1 VTDSRQEFL
10 ILLDLLAQA
19 INAVKVSS
27 VDDRNE
33 RDRLTYAHNL
43 ANRFF
48 QYALTVL
55 HLCEDKNV
63 EKLPSFG
70 DIKVGDP
77 ASIDVLTRAT
87 MEAFLVFH
95 YVFYSPATK
104 DEKDYRY
111 WTYTAAGLVER
122 QNLPHSILE
131 HAKQK
136 AEEKKILKEI
146 FAKLDS
152 NSIYKALSDTQRRR
166 FIEGKEWNLWRWEH
180 DARKV
185 VPWQEIATHAG
196 LSEMLASHMYRHL
209 SGHAHS
215 GSLSVLQTQQAIVKE
230 ETEHL
235 ISPSINT
242 MKILTANMIYEYTEL
257 FPQAQPVLAKSG
269 ASAFVE
275 IWIRIGQRLDE
286 NLNTNE

>member
-1 VTDSRQEFL
+1 MMDSKQEFL
-10 ILLDLLAQA
+10 TLLDLLAQI
-19 INAVKVSS
+19 INAVQVSS
-27 VDDRNE
+27 IDDHSE
-33 RDRLTYAHNL
+33 CERLTYAHNL

-48 QYALTVL
+48 QYALTVF
-55 HLCEDKNV
+55 HLCDEKNV

-70 DIKVGDP
+70 NIKAGDP
-77 ASIDVLTRAT
+77 ASIDVLTRAA

-95 YVFYSPATK
+95 CVFYSPATK

-111 WTYTAAGLVER
+111 LTYKATGLLER
-122 QNLPHSILE
+122 QNLPE
-131 HAKQK
+131 DVFEDAKQK
-136 AEEKKILKEI
+136 IEEKKMIEEI
-146 FAKLDS
+146 IVKLES
-152 NSIYKALSDTQRRR
+152 NAIYKSLTPTQKRR

-215 GSLSVLQTQQAIVKE
+215 GSLSVLQTQQAIVRE

-286 NLNTNE
+286 KLT

>member
-1 VTDSRQEFL
+1 MDSKEEFL

-19 INAVKVSS
+19 INAVQVSS
-27 VDDRNE
+27 IEDDNQRE
-33 RDRLTYAHNL
+33 KLIYAHNL
-43 ANRFF
+43 ANRFI
-48 QYALTVL
+48 QYALTQF
-55 HLCEDKNV
+55 HLCNAKRV
-63 EKLPSFG
+63 ETLPSLG
-70 DIKVGDP
+70 DVRVGDP
-77 ASIDVLTRAT
+77 ASIDVLTRAA

-111 WTYTAAGLVER
+111 LTYKATGLLER
-122 QNLPHSILE
+122 QNLPDSILE

-136 AEEKKILKEI
+136 IEEKKMIEEI
-146 FAKLDS
+146 IVKLES
-152 NSIYKALSDTQRRR
+152 NAIYKSLTPTQKRR
-166 FIEGKEWNLWRWEH
+166 FIEGKERDLWRWEH

-215 GSLSVLQTQQAIVKE
+215 GSLSVLQTQQAIVRE

-286 NLNTNE
+286 KLT

>member
-1 VTDSRQEFL
+1 MDSKEEFL

-19 INAVKVSS
+19 INAVQVSS
-27 VDDRNE
+27 IDDHSE
-33 RDRLTYAHNL
+33 RERLTYAHNL

-48 QYALTVL
+48 QYALTVF
-55 HLCEDKNV
+55 HLCDEKNV

-70 DIKVGDP
+70 NIKAGDS
-77 ASIDVLTRAT
+77 ASIDVLTRAA

-95 YVFYSPATK
+95 CVFYSPATK

-111 WTYTAAGLVER
+111 WTYKAAGLVER
-122 QNLPHSILE
+122 QNLPDSTLE

-136 AEEKKILKEI
+136 AEERKILKEI

-166 FIEGKEWNLWRWEH
+166 FIEGKERNLWRWEH
-180 DARKV
+180 DAKKV

-215 GSLSVLQTQQAIVKE
+215 GSLSVLQTQQAIVKNE
-230 ETEHL
+230 ADRL

-242 MKILTANMIYEYTEL
+242 MKILVANMIYEYTKL
-257 FPQAQPVLAKSG
+257 FPEAQPVLANSG
-269 ASAFVE
+269 VSTFVDT
-275 IWIRIGQRLDE
+275 WIRIGRRLDE

>member
-1 VTDSRQEFL
+1 MDSKEEFL

-19 INAVKVSS
+19 INAVQVSS
-27 VDDRNE
+27 IEDDNQRE
-33 RDRLTYAHNL
+33 KLIYAHNL
-43 ANRFF
+43 ANRFI
-48 QYALTVL
+48 QYALTQF
-55 HLCEDKNV
+55 HLCNTKRV
-63 EKLPSFG
+63 ETLPSLG
-70 DIKVGDP
+70 DMRVGDP
-77 ASIDVLTRAT
+77 ASIDVLTRAA

-111 WTYTAAGLVER
+111 LTYKATGLLER
-122 QNLPHSILE
+122 QNLPDSILE

-136 AEEKKILKEI
+136 IEEKKMIEEI
-146 FAKLDS
+146 IVKLES
-152 NSIYKALSDTQRRR
+152 NAIYKSLTPTQKRR
-166 FIEGKEWNLWRWEH
+166 FIEGKERDLWRWEH

-215 GSLSVLQTQQAIVKE
+215 GSLSVLQTQQAIVRE

-286 NLNTNE
+286 KLT

>member
-1 VTDSRQEFL
+1 MMDSKQEFL
-10 ILLDLLAQA
+10 TLLDLLAQI
-19 INAVKVSS
+19 INAVQVSS
-27 VDDRNE
+27 IDDHSE
-33 RDRLTYAHNL
+33 RERLTYAHNL

-48 QYALTVL
+48 QYALTVF
-55 HLCEDKNV
+55 HLCDEKNV

-70 DIKVGDP
+70 NIKAGDP

-95 YVFYSPATK
+95 CVFYSPATE

-111 WTYTAAGLVER
+111 WIYKATGLMER
-122 QNLPHSILE
+122 QNLPDGVFK
-131 HAKQK
+131 HAKQEV
-136 AEEKKILKEI
+136 EERKTLEGIL
-146 FAKLDS
+146 AKLGA
-152 NSIYKALSDTQRRR
+152 NPIYKALTPKQRTR
-166 FIEGKEWNLWRWEH
+166 FIEGKGWNLWRWNR
-180 DARKV
+180 DSKKV
-185 VPWQEIATHAG
+185 MSWQDIATDAG
-196 LSEMLASHMYRHL
+196 LSVTLASYMYKDL

-215 GSLSVLQTQQAIVKE
+215 GSLSVLQTQQAIVRNE
-230 ETEHL
+230 ADRL